1 MTAMPLCAKSV
12 RIRGAVGGTWEAPLT
27 VRIGSGPYTPAAKR
41 RLNAPDAYGLARPG
55 GGIVP
60 ANAIPASPSQ
70 WQFAHVVDGSFL
82 SDPVDVATTPVVVAF
97 DAVKRMRVIDVAVAA
112 DVEDGAIVDAGML
125 TLEPTASL
133 AVELEPPLTDLPMVF
148 FLGVVNAGVDER
160 RRPAILRQLSV
171 LDQVAPRTFDLL
183 AMGDVGVLPASGRTM
198 LEALPPLDSL
208 RIAVSSDAA
217 GVLVIRDLV
226 PASGAAVRIGRGELT
241 PKKLALRRIAG
252 TVTDGADRP
261 VRNATVVV
269 SDFPSRREALTDG
282 NGRFVVP
289 AVLTGPRAQFYVD
302 ARGAAPHQNAATL
315 LRDVPVDSGDVFL
328 HLAAEAAE
336 PVADGLIPPPNG
348 LQPCVSDTSY
358 PAIGGVRDLDT
369 DEENFGSIAVVGQN
383 ASTPSVDVAVKRGG
397 RWLFIWAV
405 DAFQV
410 VEGTETFPSGGG
422 RKTVRMAAPGKS
434 VPRTLQFVGPNGKP
448 ASDVTVYFM
457 SPVGGPDPAT
467 FLTDSK
473 GTIRLPCVNLPALPI
488 AVDDDPYTFEGTV
501 TLSDKTTTVT
511 LQKAK

>member
-1 MTAMPLCAKSV
+1 MKKSIAALILVMTAMPLCAKSV

-125 TLEPTASL
+125 TLEPTAGL

-198 LEALPPLDSL
+198 VAALPPPGAP
-208 RIAVSSDAA
+208 RAVELCRSGGAATVRPPGYGRRRRAA
-217 GVLVIRDLV
+217 GQWPHDAGG
-226 PASGAAVRIGRGELT
+226 PAAAR
-241 PKKLALRRIAG
+241 LAAHRRELRRRRRPRDPRPGAG
-252 TVTDGADRP
+252 LRRGRTHRP
-261 VRNATVVV
+261 GRVDTEETRTPQNRRN
-269 SDFPSRREALTDG
+269 G
-282 NGRFVVP
+282 NGR
-289 AVLTGPRAQFYVD
+289 R
-302 ARGAAPHQNAATL
+302 R
-315 LRDVPVDSGDVFL
+315 
-328 HLAAEAAE
+328 
-336 PVADGLIPPPNG
+336 
-348 LQPCVSDTSY
+348 
-358 PAIGGVRDLDT
+358 
-369 DEENFGSIAVVGQN
+369 
-383 ASTPSVDVAVKRGG
+383 
-397 RWLFIWAV
+397 
-405 DAFQV
+405 
-410 VEGTETFPSGGG
+410 
-422 RKTVRMAAPGKS
+422 
-434 VPRTLQFVGPNGKP
+434 
-448 ASDVTVYFM
+448 
-457 SPVGGPDPAT
+457 
-467 FLTDSK
+467 
-473 GTIRLPCVNLPALPI
+473 
-488 AVDDDPYTFEGTV
+488 
-501 TLSDKTTTVT
+501 
-511 LQKAK
+511 